1 MKVAVIGAGAS
12 GLVAGLCASKNND
25 VTIFSADEKLGKKI
39 LVTGNGRCNL
49 TNTAGFKD
57 AYNQDL
63 SSFFDRYSNLDVIS
77 FFNNLGLEV
86 YVDSEGRVYPISN
99 SAQSVVDVLL
109 NALNK
114 NNVKY
119 VYEKVISIKHDEIFK
134 VVTNTHEEVFD
145 KVIIATGSES
155 YLLDEMKIKYKP
167 FSLSLVALKTK
178 ENTQSLSGIRLS
190 NVAARLS
197 FMDKTYVEEGEVLFK
212 DKGISG
218 ICIFNLSA
226 YLARENNYN
235 AKLYIDLLPKF
246 SFENLILMLGNRL
259 KLNIK
264 NLYEFMTGLFNKK
277 INWYILK
284 ILNLSEEKSI
294 KEITEK
300 DIENIAKTI
309 KNLPFNIVNHY
320 ENYQVKSGGV
330 ELCDLT
336 SNLEYKH
343 IKNLYFTGEIV
354 DVDGFCGGYN
364 LTWAFVSGML
374 AGEDD

>member
-63 SSFFDRYSNLDVIS
+63 SSFFERYSNLDVIS

-155 YLLDEMKIKYKP
+155 DLLDEMKIKYKP

-212 DKGISG
+212 DKGVSG

-354 DVDGFCGGYN
+354 DVDGLCGGYN